1 MGNYLQGFIDGYEK
15 AMEHSKKE
23 SPEVSI
29 TIDGKEVA
37 KEIYKDVVLLQERE
51 KQVRNSFIGA
61 K

>member
-15 AMEHSKKE
+15 AMEHSKKG

-37 KEIYKDVVLLQERE
+37 KEIYKDVALLQERE
-51 KQVRNSFIGA
+51 KRTRDYFGA
-61 K
+61 